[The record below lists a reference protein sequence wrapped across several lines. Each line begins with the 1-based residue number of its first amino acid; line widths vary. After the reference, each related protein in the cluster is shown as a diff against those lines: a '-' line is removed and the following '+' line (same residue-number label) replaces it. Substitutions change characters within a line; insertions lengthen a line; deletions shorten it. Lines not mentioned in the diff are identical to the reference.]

1 MCRQGCQIG
10 GKEVEKEKLNKKQLR
25 RRNGK
30 VTAIVIAVIFIFSML
45 LIFLN
50 HKVNNVGK
58 DVTDKT
64 DTIHQVMEENR
75 MSVNDRIISLGKEY
89 DTYKTE
95 AEESIK
101 VIRQDLILVSDGT
114 NMNFEVVRN
123 DFAGFNESYGSFIQ
137 NMDSQIA
144 VIQSEMEMKTVNEE
158 FETFIKSYETYRSS
172 TDKTVTVMMDTLENL
187 DETKADEDS
196 LILLT
201 ENLGALESSY
211 QTFVGENG
219 AFESLVIR
227 IAEQEN
233 VSEENKSDIGKLEN
247 VSEENKSDI
256 EELENRIIQ
265 LEAKM
270 AGEHPVGSFYI
281 SVTDENPAE
290 LYGGEWE
297 RIEDTFLMCAGENYP
312 AGSEGGS
319 NQILLSENQIPSL
332 SITGKTK
339 EKSGIKTEEAGSH
352 SHTVTTNAVN
362 GVGSTSISGS
372 HTHMANSLNYW
383 LESYNP
389 ISSNPIAIAGNGAAY
404 NLPSS
409 GEHSHTLN
417 IPSLSG
423 NTNETGSHSHTLT
436 LPALDVA
443 GSFLNKN
450 QQQID
455 VTNKYLSVYVWKR
468 VA

>member
-1 MCRQGCQIG
+1 M
-10 GKEVEKEKLNKKQLR
+10 EKEKINKKQLR

-30 VTAIVIAVIFIFSML
+30 VAAIVIAVIFIFSML

-50 HKVNNVGK
+50 HKVDNVGK

-64 DTIHQVMEENR
+64 DTIYQVMEENR
-75 MSVNDRIISLGKEY
+75 MSVNDRIINLGKEY

-114 NMNFEVVRN
+114 NMNFEVVKN

-201 ENLGALESSY
+201 ESLGALESSY

-256 EELENRIIQ
+256 EELENRIIE

-312 AGSEGGS
+312 AGSEGGN
-319 NQILLSENQIPSL
+319 NQILLSDNQIPTLNVSGKTEENKNVSTSTSGNHTHSITTRAINNAGSTNGGEHDHITQNL
-332 SITGKTK
+332 SITGL
-339 EKSGIKTEEAGSH
+339 APLFLD
-352 SHTVTTNAVN
+352 TNNGANQYGAV
-362 GVGSTSISGS
+362 VGGYVEGFLTGGTGS
-372 HTHMANSLNYW
+372 HT
-383 LESYNP
+383 
-389 ISSNPIAIAGNGAAY
+389 
-404 NLPSS
+404 
-409 GEHSHTLN
+409 HTLN

-443 GSFLNKN
+443 GSFLNEN

>member
-1 MCRQGCQIG
+1 M
-10 GKEVEKEKLNKKQLR
+10 EKEKINKKQLR

-30 VTAIVIAVIFIFSML
+30 VAAIVIAVIFIFSML

-50 HKVNNVGK
+50 HKVDNVGK

-75 MSVNDRIISLGKEY
+75 MSVNDRIINLGKEY

-95 AEESIK
+95 AEESIR

-114 NMNFEVVRN
+114 NMNFEVVKN

-144 VIQSEMEMKTVNEE
+144 GIQSDMGTKAVNEE
-158 FETFIKSYETYRSS
+158 FETFIKSYETYKSS

-201 ENLGALESSY
+201 ESLGTLESSY
-211 QTFVGENG
+211 QTFIGENG

-233 VSEENKSDIGKLEN
+233 VSEENKSDI
-247 VSEENKSDI
+247 
-256 EELENRIIQ
+256 EELENRIIE

-270 AGEHPVGSFYI
+270 AGEHPVGSIYI

-297 RIEDTFLMCAGENYP
+297 RIEDTFLMCAGENYL

-319 NQILLSENQIPSL
+319 NQILLSDNQIPSL
-332 SITGKTK
+332 SITGKTE
-339 EKSGIKTEEAGSH
+339 EKSNIKTEESGSH
-352 SHTVTTNAVN
+352 SHMVTTNAVN
-362 GVGSTSISGS
+362 GVGSTSIAGS

-423 NTNETGSHSHTLT
+423 NTNETGSHSHTLI

-443 GSFLNKN
+443 GSFLNEN

>member
-1 MCRQGCQIG
+1 M
-10 GKEVEKEKLNKKQLR
+10 EKEKINKKQLR

-30 VTAIVIAVIFIFSML
+30 VTAIVIAVIFSML

-50 HKVNNVGK
+50 HKVNNVEK

-64 DTIHQVMEENR
+64 DTIHQAMEENR

-137 NMDSQIA
+137 NVDSQIA

-187 DETKADEDS
+187 DEIKADEDS

-201 ENLGALESSY
+201 ESLGTLESSY

-339 EKSGIKTEEAGSH
+339 EKSDIETEEAGSH
-352 SHTVTTNAVN
+352 SHTVTTNAVS

-372 HTHMANSLNYW
+372 HTHAAQYLNCGFVNFRPASSDVSD
-383 LESYNP
+383 LPIIRSVETYNV
-389 ISSNPIAIAGNGAAY
+389 SNA
-404 NLPSS
+404 

-423 NTNETGSHSHTLT
+423 SSNKTGSHSHTLT

-443 GSFLNKN
+443 GSFLNEN